1 MYGGN
6 MKKQITKEKN
16 NKLNKEKRI
25 KNKIDKKALSPKE
38 QVIR

>member
-25 KNKIDKKALSPKE
+25 KNKIDKKALSP
-38 QVIR
+38 